1 MKRHTFIQ
9 ITSSLL
15 ILLFAYAAL
24 SKLQN
29 VQMFKAQVT
38 KFPLIGYAA
47 GFLSWGIPVAEIITA
62 LLLFIPQF
70 QYGGFIVSTMLL
82 TAFTLFL
89 IVMVSFE
96 NSLPCSCGGVIAKL
110 TWKQHIVF
118 NLFFLILSLLGIY
131 LKRKQEK
138 LLST

>member
-9 ITSSLL
+9 ILSSLL
-15 ILLFAYAAL
+15 MLLFTYAAF
-24 SKLQN
+24 SKLQD
-29 VQMFKAQVT
+29 VQMFKAQLI

-47 GFLSWGIPVAEIITA
+47 GFLSWSIPIAEIFTV

-70 QYGGFIVSTMLL
+70 QFAGFIVSAILL

-89 IVMVSFE
+89 IVMVSFA

-110 TWKQHIVF
+110 TWREHIVF
-118 NLFFLILSLLGIY
+118 NLIFLSISSLGVY
-131 LKRKQEK
+131 LNRKK
-138 LLST
+138 LLSS

>member
-1 MKRHTFIQ
+1 M
-9 ITSSLL
+9 
-15 ILLFAYAAL
+15 LLFTYAAF
-24 SKLQN
+24 SKLQD
-29 VQMFKAQVT
+29 VQMFKAQLL

-47 GFLSWGIPVAEIITA
+47 VFLSWAIPVAEIITA

-70 QYGGFIVSTMLL
+70 QYAGFIVSTILL

-96 NSLPCSCGGVIAKL
+96 KSLPCSCGGVIAKL
-110 TWKQHIVF
+110 TWREHIVF
-118 NLFFLILSLLGIY
+118 SLFFLILSLLGIY